1 METWLQ
7 SIIYFD
13 RGDYTNISIV
23 HKSNIENK
31 ANLEAVE
38 PIGDSLEFFYSVVL
52 PMKLFIAL
60 TLKVLTTL
68 GHNSRA
74 MKLSDWLDE
83 IGTALETEGTVP
95 STAQELQ
102 SGLLGEVKLKESV
115 DASSGRRFEARLEIM
130 WVGEYAVSEFIAKPK
145 GFPVFGLFSNV
156 SDYAVV
162 AVKGY
167 LKHVCEC
174 EGKFLLEII
183 GTYAKLC
190 AKAHRS
196 GVLNLEN
203 SLGLANEI
211 VESVVES

>member
-1 METWLQ
+1 METWIQ

-13 RGDYTNISIV
+13 REDYTNISIV
-23 HKSNIENK
+23 HESNIENK
-31 ANLEAVE
+31 ANLEAVGLIGE
-38 PIGDSLEFFYSVVL
+38 SQEFLYDIMLPIKLSV
-52 PMKLFIAL
+52 AL
-60 TLKVLTTL
+60 TLKVLATL
-68 GHNSRA
+68 GHDSRA
-74 MKLSDWLDE
+74 VELSDWLDE
-83 IGTALETEGTVP
+83 VGTALESEGTGP
-95 STAQELQ
+95 NTAHDLLSE
-102 SGLLGEVKLKESV
+102 LLGEVRLKESV
-115 DASSGRRFEARLEIM
+115 DASGGRRFEARLKLL
-130 WVGEYAVSEFIAKPK
+130 WVGIYVASEFDAKPK
-145 GFPVFGLFSNV
+145 GFPMFGLFSNV

-183 GTYAKLC
+183 GTYAKLS